1 MLSCKFCETFNNKTK
16 HLRPTLPTPKSP
28 SRPTPLTPFFRPT
41 LPMSKFQPKLPT
53 PKFYG
58 STLPTLKF
66 DHANHEPTPPTRFS
80 RLDWVWAW
88 AWSWMLETWQVCY
101 ITEQSWVFLFN
112 VGLEVYL
119 RIVRQQWT
127 GVDIDW
133 NTTIQKHHKQD
144 FSLLAPTSNYKV
156 IIFWP
161 LISLNVNMNHR

>member
-28 SRPTPLTPFFRPT
+28 SRPTPLTPSFRPT
-41 LPMSKFQPKLPT
+41 LPMSKLQPKLPT
-53 PKFYG
+53 PKFYA

-101 ITEQSWVFLFN
+101 IFEQSWVFLFN

-119 RIVRQQWT
+119 RIVGQQWT

-133 NTTIQKHHKQD
+133 NTTIQNHHK
-144 FSLLAPTSNYKV
+144 
-156 IIFWP
+156 
-161 LISLNVNMNHR
+161 